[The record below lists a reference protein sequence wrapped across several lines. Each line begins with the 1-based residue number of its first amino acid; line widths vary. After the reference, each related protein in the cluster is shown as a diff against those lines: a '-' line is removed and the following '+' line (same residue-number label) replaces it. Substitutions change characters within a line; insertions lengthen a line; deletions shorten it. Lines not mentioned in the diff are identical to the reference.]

1 MAALQD
7 TEMDDVED
15 AEDQQYEAIML
26 EEAGLDEK

>member
-7 TEMDDVED
+7 TEMDDAD
-15 AEDQQYEAIML
+15 NAEDQQYEAIML

>member
-7 TEMDDVED
+7 TEMDDVND